1 MQGHFRIS
9 STAITDAP
17 RIAVESIGRGW
28 RTYLK
33 RANEENC
40 LRGECGVS
48 ESYACPGQRRVELLD
63 MLV

>member
-33 RANEENC
+33 RAIAYAVS
-40 LRGECGVS
+40 GVS
-48 ESYACPGQRRVELLD
+48 ESYASVELNLD